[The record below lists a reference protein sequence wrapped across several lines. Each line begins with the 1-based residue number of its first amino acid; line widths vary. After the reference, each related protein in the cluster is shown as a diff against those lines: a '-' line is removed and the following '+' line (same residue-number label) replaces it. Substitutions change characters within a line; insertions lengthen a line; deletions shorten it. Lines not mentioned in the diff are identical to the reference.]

1 MTATNWVTRVVCA
14 LLALALFLGALL
26 AVVEIVA
33 VALDRAPVLVPH
45 PEWTSWLRAHSWDD
59 AIVKTV
65 LGGLAVLGLLLL
77 VLAFR
82 RGKPASLA
90 LRSRTDGVDVMAS
103 RRSVEKALA
112 AAAARTPGVTGASA
126 SVNRRTARVDAR
138 TVARSE
144 IGLREEVETAVRGR
158 LDSLGLER
166 PMRTRVDLTTKD
178 TR

>member
-14 LLALALFLGALL
+14 LLALALFLGSLL

-33 VALDRAPVLVPH
+33 VALDRAPVLVPY

-59 AIVKTV
+59 AIVNTV
-65 LGGLAVLGLLLL
+65 LGGLVVLGLLLL

-90 LRSRTDGVDVMAS
+90 LRSRVDGVDVMAS
-103 RRSVEKALA
+103 RLSVEKALA

-126 SVNRRTARVDAR
+126 SVSRRTARVDAR
-138 TVARSE
+138 MVARSE
-144 IGLREEVETAVRGR
+144 LGLREEVETAVRGR